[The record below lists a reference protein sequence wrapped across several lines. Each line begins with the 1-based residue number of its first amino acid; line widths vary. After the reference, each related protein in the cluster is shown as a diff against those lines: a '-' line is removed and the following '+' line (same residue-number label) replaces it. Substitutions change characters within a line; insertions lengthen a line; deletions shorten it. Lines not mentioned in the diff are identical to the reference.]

1 MWEGAPCRGTPSRR
15 VACTRFASTST
26 VAKDLALYHSQ
37 SVVELSAWPRL
48 FEFDDD
54 LSDGDMEHDQTDLDP
69 ERKRRDDL
77 AQLRSS
83 QQAKF
88 ELAKRAAVEASGKEW
103 HWVHRNGDIEPSYA
117 VAGEIGYDV
126 PCDRD
131 AALLASGEPRMMLG
145 A

>member
-1 MWEGAPCRGTPSRR
+1 MDGSDEVRQAFRAFDRRCAGFLTLSDVKGVFREVAPH
-15 VACTRFASTST
+15 VAERKIEAIF
-26 VAKDLALYHSQ
+26 
-37 SVVELSAWPRL
+37 

-69 ERKRRDDL
+69 ERKRREDL
-77 AQLRSS
+77 AQLKSS

-103 HWVHRNGDIEPSYA
+103 HWVHRDGDIEPSYA
-117 VAGEIGYDV
+117 VAGEVGYDV
-126 PCDRD
+126 PCVRD

>member
-1 MWEGAPCRGTPSRR
+1 MCDHA
-15 VACTRFASTST
+15 
-26 VAKDLALYHSQ
+26 
-37 SVVELSAWPRL
+37 

-54 LSDGDMEHDQTDLDP
+54 LSDGDIKDTTRPILDP
-69 ERKRRDDL
+69 ERKRRGPGET
-77 AQLRSS
+77 AVVATSS
-83 QQAKF
+83 TARQAP
-88 ELAKRAAVEASGKEW
+88 AVEASGKEW
-103 HWVHRNGDIEPSYA
+103 HWVHRNGEIEPSYA

>member
-1 MWEGAPCRGTPSRR
+1 M
-15 VACTRFASTST
+15 
-26 VAKDLALYHSQ
+26 AKDLALYHSQ

-69 ERKRRDDL
+69 ERKRREDL

-83 QQAKF
+83 QQAKY

-103 HWVHRNGDIEPSYA
+103 HWVHRDGEIEPSYA